1 LTAAEK
7 GLASRGSGMSIH
19 GKRVCV
25 RDVMKTDFGLIDGKA
40 TICEALMLMKRQKT
54 SVLVVDKRNDD
65 DEYGL
70 LLVSHIA
77 EKVLAKDRSCKRVNV
92 YEVMVKPAI
101 YVDPEM
107 DIRYCSR
114 LFSRLNLVRALVIE
128 KKQLVGTISPNS
140 LVLDGMFEMEL
151 LQHGAE

>member
-1 LTAAEK
+1 
-7 GLASRGSGMSIH
+7 MSIH

-40 TICEALMLMKRQKT
+40 TICEALKLMKQQKT
-54 SVLVVDKRNDD
+54 SVLVVNKRNDD

-70 LLVSHIA
+70 LLVNHIA
-77 EKVLAKDRSCKRVNV
+77 QKVLAKDRSCKRVNV
-92 YEVMVKPAI
+92 YEVMVKPAV
-101 YVDPEM
+101 YVEPEM
-107 DIRYCSR
+107 DIRYCSL

-128 KKQLVGTISPNS
+128 KKDLVGTISPNS

-151 LQHGAE
+151 L

>member
-1 LTAAEK
+1 
-7 GLASRGSGMSIH
+7 
-19 GKRVCV
+19 
-25 RDVMKTDFGLIDGKA
+25 MKTDFGLIDGKA

-128 KKQLVGTISPNS
+128 RKQLVGTISPNS